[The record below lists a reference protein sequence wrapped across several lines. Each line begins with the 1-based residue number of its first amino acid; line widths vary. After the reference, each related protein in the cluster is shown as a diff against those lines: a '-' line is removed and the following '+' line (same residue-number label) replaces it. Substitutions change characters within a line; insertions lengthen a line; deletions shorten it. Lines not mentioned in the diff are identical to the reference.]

1 MLNVRMVAILLG
13 ALNVKKSTA
22 SNVSHINNVICVWIL
37 SATNV
42 NKQKRVRGW
51 TVIFISVTIASRGG
65 RATVAVKLG
74 VGIVLYLIFVITVTA
89 TKLFALT
96 VFIVGIEGVESAMV
110 ADWNFVPMTVDT
122 TYRNAVKT
130 MGKAFVL
137 IVHLRVRVCINGR
150 YTICGMRF
158 I

>member
-1 MLNVRMVAILLG
+1 M
-13 ALNVKKSTA
+13 KKSTA

-65 RATVAVKLG
+65 RATVAIKLG
-74 VGIVLYLIFVITVTA
+74 VGTVLYLIFVITVTA

-96 VFIVGIEGVESAMV
+96 VFIVGIEGVESAIIV
-110 ADWNFVPMTVDT
+110 DWNFVPMTVDT
-122 TYRNAVKT
+122 TYRNAVKKK
-130 MGKAFVL
+130 GKVFVL
-137 IVHLRVRVCINGR
+137 IVHLRVRVCIDGR
-150 YTICGMRF
+150 YGIYGMRF

>member
-1 MLNVRMVAILLG
+1 MLNAAMVAILLG
-13 ALNVKKSTA
+13 AFHVKKSTA

-51 TVIFISVTIASRGG
+51 TVKLNFVRIASRGG

-89 TKLFALT
+89 AKEYALT
-96 VFIVGIEGVESAMV
+96 ALSLGVAGVASVMV

-122 TYRNAVKT
+122 TYKNAVKK

-137 IVHLRVRVCINGR
+137 IVHLRVRVCIDGR
-150 YTICGMRF
+150 YGIYGMRF